1 MREHLLGD
9 PFRCAGDVRQL
20 IFGKCDLQCRTI
32 AASVNPDGQLRD
44 LEQRPQQ
51 PFRCRRQVQGQ
62 VRERIDQA
70 LVLSCRLGC
79 CGSASLFEVGQR
91 TRRTRPLLFQFVVA
105 APQGLRERVI
115 RITVGG
121 LPQDGVL
128 LLGQL
133 VEGLG
138 QPLSLRLSIAI
149 GLVIDARQLGLE
161 NRPAVRAEHAVGEEP
176 GDGVED
182 GILTEV
188 QRLLVTEVLV
198 RPTSVR
204 VARSAQVVRLAVP
217 RYADHPSPA
226 RAEQHPAEQVGPLG
240 LGVDVAVTAGARA
253 LLGLPAS
260 RELVV
265 HPLRDQWLVG
275 GLERP
280 DPLHRVV
287 DLAVA

>member
-32 AASVNPDGQLRD
+32 AAGVNPDGQLSD
-44 LEQRPQQ
+44 LEERPQQ
-51 PFRCRRQVQGQ
+51 PLRRFRQVQGQ

-70 LVLSCRLGC
+70 LVLSCRLGG
-79 CGSASLFEVGQR
+79 CGSSGLFEVSQR
-91 TRRTRPLLFQFVVA
+91 TRRTSPLLLQLVVA
-105 APQGLRERVI
+105 APQRLREWVI
-115 RITVGG
+115 RITVGS
-121 LPQDGVL
+121 LLQDGVL
-128 LLGQL
+128 LLGEL
-133 VEGLG
+133 VEGPG
-138 QPLSLRLSIAI
+138 QPLGLRLPIAI
-149 GLVIDARQLGLE
+149 GLVIYARQLGLE
-161 NRPAVRAEHAVGEEP
+161 NGPAVGTEHAVGEEP

-182 GILTEV
+182 GILTKV

-198 RPTSVR
+198 RTTSVR
-204 VARSAQVVRLAVP
+204 VARPAQVVRLAVP

-240 LGVDVAVTAGARA
+240 LGVDVAITAGARA
-253 LLGLPAS
+253 LLGLPAG

-287 DLAVA
+287 DLAPA